1 MQPFTNPNPKRKRG
15 DESVGVAPCLRFGL
29 RRVISEGSSSFIL
42 LLALSICGTVH
53 ATEEI
58 SIPNALLTVVES
70 AEVSAA
76 RGGTLEKLL
85 VREGELVKS
94 GELVA
99 QLKSQQA
106 QLAVEESRLELKMA
120 QQTADNDV
128 DIRYARKTLQQAEN
142 EFERSVSVNEA
153 LPGTIP
159 EREVDFLRL
168 AVERSKLEIER
179 AEKAHELSTTKVALQ
194 ESAVKMAELEL
205 AQHRSEAPI
214 DGMVVSIEKR
224 VGEWIEPGDSLVRIV
239 RIDRI
244 RAEGFL
250 KAPQAKI
257 GLIGRSAEL
266 TVEVPGGKT
275 IQVSGKVTFVSPEAN
290 PVNGMVRIWAE
301 FNRAKTALRPGLS
314 GTVQIHPRKKHE

>member
-1 MQPFTNPNPKRKRG
+1 MREDVTM
-15 DESVGVAPCLRFGL
+15 
-29 RRVISEGSSSFIL
+29 RVKPRAMTWNRCSIL
-42 LLALSICGTVH
+42 LTIVFASNLCASVH
-53 ATEEI
+53 AAEEI
-58 SIPNALLTVVES
+58 SILNALLTVVES

-99 QLKSQQA
+99 RLKSQHA
-106 QLAVEESRLELKMA
+106 QLAVEEARLELKMA
-120 QQTADNDV
+120 EQTAENDV
-128 DIRYARKTLQQAEN
+128 DIRYAHKTLEQAEN

-179 AEKAHELSTTKVALQ
+179 AEKAHELSATKVALQ

-275 IQVSGKVTFVSPEAN
+275 IEVSGKVTFVSPEAN

-314 GTVQIHPRKKHE
+314 GTVKIHPRKNHE